1 MRAVVQRVSRA
12 RVSVGERVTGEI
24 NRGLLAYLGVGA
36 GDDEAAAE
44 YLADKLATLRVFED
58 DRGRMSLDASAV
70 GAAVLVVPQFTL
82 YGDVRRGRRP
92 DFTAAMEPARA
103 SELYERVVA
112 LLRER
117 GLTVATG
124 EFRAHMMVDAVNDG
138 PVTILVDSARAF

>member
-12 RVSVGERVTGEI
+12 RVTVDARVTGEI
-24 NRGLLAYLGVGA
+24 GPGVLAYLGVGA
-36 GDDEAAAE
+36 GDDEPEAA
-44 YLADKLATLRVFED
+44 YLAEKIATLRVFED
-58 DRGRMSLDASAV
+58 DRGRMSLDVTAA

-82 YGDVRRGRRP
+82 YGDVRKGRRP
-92 DFTAAMEPARA
+92 DFAGAMEPTRA
-103 SELYERVVA
+103 NELYERVVA
-112 LLRER
+112 LLRAR

>member
-12 RVSVGERVTGEI
+12 KVTVDERVTGEI
-24 NRGLLAYLGVGA
+24 GRGLLAYLGVGS
-36 GDDEAAAE
+36 GDGEAETE
-44 YLADKLATLRVFED
+44 YLADKIATLRVFED
-58 DRGRMSLDASAV
+58 ERGRMSLDVATAK
-70 GAAVLVVPQFTL
+70 GAVLVVPQFTL
-82 YGDVRRGRRP
+82 YGDVRKGRRP

-103 SELYERVVA
+103 NDLYERVVA
-112 LLRER
+112 LLRAR